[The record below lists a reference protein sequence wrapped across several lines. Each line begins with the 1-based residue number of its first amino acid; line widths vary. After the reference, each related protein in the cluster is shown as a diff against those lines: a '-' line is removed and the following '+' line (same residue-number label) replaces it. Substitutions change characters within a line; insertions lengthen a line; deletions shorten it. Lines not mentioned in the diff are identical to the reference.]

1 LFFYIS
7 TSQKKIRHT
16 IRGFGTRSSFKS
28 DTKNCNSAE
37 NMRARETLIKRFFI
51 HSKRSAKGGRAQ
63 NKYTDANATDKAVTL
78 VVGAVAI
85 GTPHWTGQSS
95 ARIIE
100 MPTNILSP
108 AHTFTRKGWV
118 VPVSWDFG
126 TCVQSEAS
134 KTGTWNLTMGRI
146 AHPV

>member
-1 LFFYIS
+1 
-7 TSQKKIRHT
+7 
-16 IRGFGTRSSFKS
+16 
-28 DTKNCNSAE
+28 
-37 NMRARETLIKRFFI
+37 MRARENDDQTFFLID
-51 HSKRSAKGGRAQ
+51 SKQSTEVCRAQ
-63 NKYTDANATDKAVTL
+63 NKYTAANATDKAVTL
-78 VVGAVAI
+78 VVGAVAAI

-118 VPVSWDFG
+118 VPLSWDFG

-134 KTGTWNLTMGRI
+134 ETGTWNLTRKS
-146 AHPV
+146 VV